1 MVSFAEL
8 FETSQSEQGL
18 NIERGSVISG
28 TVVAIDSDWITVDT
42 GLKSEGI
49 VAREEFLNEA
59 GELEVAVG
67 DSIDVVVEAVDN
79 GMGQTVL
86 SREKKRS
93 VKKAGVRL
101 NNYTKMMKSLKALF
115 HLKLKA
121 VSLLRLVQCVHS
133 FQGHW

>member
-8 FETSQSEQGL
+8 FEASQSEQGL

-86 SREKKRS
+86 SREKRS

-121 VSLLRLVQCVHS
+121 VSLLRSVQCVHS